1 MKKFYAMVMFSGMI
15 LSGCANNPLVPPPVE
30 QMQNSVEPTLKSPT
44 QNRVSVSR
52 HSVEYLCKGDKVVRV
67 QQAQPK
73 KTTKKG
79 KVAKGKSILVTFA
92 KSTHTLS
99 ATVNQRGNQYSN
111 IRWNWIENLNGYAT
125 LRDNSGKILAENCKV
140 KK

>member
-1 MKKFYAMVMFSGMI
+1 MKKFYAVALFSAVM

-30 QMQNSVEPTLKSPT
+30 QMQNSVEPAKKT
-44 QNRVSVSR
+44 QTKNRVSVSR
-52 HSVEYLCKGDKVVRV
+52 HSVEYQCKGDKVVRV

-73 KTTKKG
+73 KTAKKVS
-79 KVAKGKSILVTFA
+79 KAKSITVTFG